1 MVITFE
7 QFLTSQSYHV
17 PVTDFIINLIL
28 AALLAFVIG
37 YVYIHYG
44 NAFSNRKKFARN
56 FIVITMTT
64 MFIITV
70 VKSSLALSLGLIGA
84 LSIVRFRTAIKEP
97 EELSFLF
104 LNIAVGL
111 GLGADQRVITVIAIL
126 TILTI
131 IIIRNKTNRDSKFE
145 QNLYLT
151 VSSSDN
157 EKISLNKIV
166 AILKDNC
173 RSLDLKRYDE
183 KDNEIEISFLVNFD
197 SIEHLEVVRKKIN
210 EISNSIRIIFLDYQG
225 AY

>member
-126 TILTI
+126 TVLTI